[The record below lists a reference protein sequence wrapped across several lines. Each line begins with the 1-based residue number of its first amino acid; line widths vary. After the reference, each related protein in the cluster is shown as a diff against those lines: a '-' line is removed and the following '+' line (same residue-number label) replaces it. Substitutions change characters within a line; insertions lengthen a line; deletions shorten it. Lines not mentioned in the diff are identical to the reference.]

1 MSQLKARLLC
11 LEERGTMGFKEM
23 FAKML
28 LAWGMVVF
36 CLTLLG
42 HSQDQDPLGTEI
54 FNMPSDL
61 RRTSSLDDGDAKVY
75 LDPMADPLSID
86 PLMRSLDTEHT
97 WEYLAR
103 LRGRYYAESGFLP
116 QADLQGG
123 WRLDLQDSG
132 PGHLDLTL
140 VQNRD
145 AVFGRGMLT
154 RGGTAEGC
162 SATGQIRWEVLYLDV
177 LSEELHLYRCT
188 LSIAENRLSGSYYA
202 FDPMGRVWTGII
214 RGVRSG

>member
-1 MSQLKARLLC
+1 
-11 LEERGTMGFKEM
+11 MGFKEM

-42 HSQDQDPLGTEI
+42 HSQDPLGTEV

-61 RRTSSLDDGDAKVY
+61 RKTSSLDDDDAKVY
-75 LDPMADPLSID
+75 LYPMADPLSID
-86 PLMRSLDTEHT
+86 PLMRSLDPEHT

-103 LRGRYYAESGFLP
+103 LRGRYYAESGFLQ
-116 QADLQGG
+116 QADLQEG
-123 WRLDLQDSG
+123 WKLELQDSG

-154 RGGTAEGC
+154 KGEMAEGC
-162 SATGQIRWEVLYLDV
+162 SATGQILWEVLYLDV
-177 LSEELHLYRCT
+177 LSEDLHLYRCT

-202 FDPMGRVWTGII
+202 FDPLGHVWTGII
-214 RGVRSG
+214 RGGRSG